1 MTLQKKNKVKG
12 NNVEKAAGLEGH
24 EMSESLKFNRENY
37 KYFRRYCGKI
47 ATRNKT
53 QERIQKNCPP
63 HKKKKKKL
71 NLIGAL
77 TRNVLHFRRRNGNK
91 SRKQKDGK

>member
-12 NNVEKAAGLEGH
+12 NNVEKDLGDTKCSIEKIINT
-24 EMSESLKFNRENY
+24 SED
-37 KYFRRYCGKI
+37 I
-47 ATRNKT
+47 AVKLL
-53 QERIQKNCPP
+53 QEIKHKKESKKNCPHLP
-63 HKKKKKKL
+63 KKKKKKL

-77 TRNVLHFRRRNGNK
+77 TRNVLYFRRRNGNK